1 MIRLLAHL
9 PEILML
15 LIFAGGAA
23 LIVWYVRAF
32 YAERGNRQKK
42 AREHRMRYGGEC
54 ILEWNG
60 SFADGPVDPEFGK
73 LVVEIPRK
81 RGSGAACFYERGLV
95 LENKR
100 LPYGE
105 IKDVLLAEATTDK
118 KYTLK
123 QAVRDMGVL
132 WIYPQKGTAMGIREM
147 SYHFDNEIMK
157 KIKQGLGF

>member
-1 MIRLLAHL
+1 M
-9 PEILML
+9 
-15 LIFAGGAA
+15 
-23 LIVWYVRAF
+23 
-32 YAERGNRQKK
+32 
-42 AREHRMRYGGEC
+42 
-54 ILEWNG
+54 
-60 SFADGPVDPEFGK
+60 
-73 LVVEIPRK
+73 
-81 RGSGAACFYERGLV
+81 AACFYERGLV